1 MLQEHK
7 KTKRL
12 NPGNSVLN
20 IGSPVRRKSRSSN
33 IEAFPEEDTN
43 PLRDDE
49 ITPATN
55 SVGTGNNDEDEDD
68 ILIIKPPIEIEN
80 SDGANPIFTK
90 KKKLASQIQF
100 KETPGKAKK
109 WITTKSANII
119 TLGQAS

>member
-1 MLQEHK
+1 M
-7 KTKRL
+7 
-12 NPGNSVLN
+12 N

-33 IEAFPEEDTN
+33 IEAFPEEETN
-43 PLRDDE
+43 PLRGDE

-80 SDGANPIFTK
+80 SDEANPIFTK

-100 KETPGKAKK
+100 KETLGKQRNGLPRKR
-109 WITTKSANII
+109 ANII